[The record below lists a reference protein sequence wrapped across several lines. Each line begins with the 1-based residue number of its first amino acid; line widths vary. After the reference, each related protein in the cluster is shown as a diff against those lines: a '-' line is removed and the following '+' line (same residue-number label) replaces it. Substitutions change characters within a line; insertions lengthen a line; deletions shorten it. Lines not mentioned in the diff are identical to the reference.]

1 MNWTDVLRE
10 PSHGDHIVQTYQD
23 PAFLADAVA
32 EYLGT
37 GLRRGEAAIVI
48 ARPQHVAK
56 FREKLGTAGEGGQL
70 IVLDAEETLA
80 RFMADGMPQWNAF
93 REVIGGLI
101 AQVRLQYPAVRAY
114 GEIVDILWQEGKR
127 EAAIRLEEFWNELTR
142 LQTFS
147 LFCAYAMD
155 HLDPASYS
163 GLESVCRTHTHFL
176 PTRDHQQLNQA
187 VTDASTKVLDEPL
200 AKILLSLAASH
211 QTATKMPAGQATL
224 LWLSQNM
231 PRTADKVLREV
242 KEATRAS

>member
-1 MNWTDVLRE
+1 MNWSEVLRE

-23 PAFLADAVA
+23 PAFLAEAVA
-32 EYLGT
+32 EYLGS

-48 ARPQHVAK
+48 ARPHHVAK
-56 FREKLGTAGEGGQL
+56 FREKIGTAGERGQL

-93 REVIGGLI
+93 HEVIGGLI

-114 GEIVDILWQEGKR
+114 GEMVDILWQEGRR

-163 GLESVCRTHTHFL
+163 GLESVCRAHTHFL

-187 VTDASTKVLDEPL
+187 VSEASAKVLDEPL

-224 LWLSQNM
+224 LWLNQNM
-231 PRTADKVLREV
+231 PRTADKVLKEV
-242 KEATRAS
+242 KASTAAQ

>member
-48 ARPQHVAK
+48 ARPQHAAK
-56 FREKLGTAGEGGQL
+56 FREKMATPAQPGQL

-80 RFMADGMPQWNAF
+80 RFMADGMPQWSAF
-93 REVIGGLI
+93 HEVIGGLI

-114 GEIVDILWQEGKR
+114 GEMVDLLWQEGQR

-155 HLDPASYS
+155 HLDPGSYS
-163 GLESVCRTHTHFL
+163 GLESVCRTHTHFI
-176 PTRDHQQLNQA
+176 PARDHQLLTQA
-187 VTDASTKVLDEPL
+187 VSDASRKVLDEPL
-200 AKILLSLAASH
+200 ANILLSLAATH

-242 KEATRAS
+242 RASTAAK

>member
-1 MNWTDVLRE
+1 MNWSEVLRE
-10 PSHGDHIVQTYQD
+10 PSQGDHIVQTYQD

-48 ARPQHVAK
+48 ARPQHAAK
-56 FREKLGTAGEGGQL
+56 FREKLGTPGERGQL
-70 IVLDAEETLA
+70 IFLDAEETLA
-80 RFMADGMPQWNAF
+80 RFMADGMPQWHAF
-93 REVIGGLI
+93 HEVIGGLI

-114 GEIVDILWQEGKR
+114 GEMVDILWQEGRR

-163 GLESVCRTHTHFL
+163 GLESVCRTHTHFI
-176 PTRDHQQLNQA
+176 PARDHQQLNQA
-187 VTDASTKVLDEPL
+187 VSEASVKVLDEPL

-211 QTATKMPAGQATL
+211 QTATKMPPGQATL

-242 KEATRAS
+242 KASTAGQ

>member
-1 MNWTDVLRE
+1 MNWTEVLRE
-10 PSHGDHIVQTYQD
+10 PSQGDHIVQTYED

-48 ARPQHVAK
+48 ARPQHVAM
-56 FREKLGTAGEGGQL
+56 FRERIGTLREPGQL
-70 IVLDAEETLA
+70 IILDAEETLA
-80 RFMADGMPQWNAF
+80 RFMEGGMPQWNAF
-93 REVIGGLI
+93 REVVGGLI

-114 GEIVDILWQEGKR
+114 GEMVDILWQEGKR

-163 GLESVCRTHTHFL
+163 GLESVCRAHTHFL
-176 PTRDHQQLNQA
+176 PTGDHHALNRA
-187 VTDASTKVLDEPL
+187 VTEASAKVLDEPL

-242 KEATRAS
+242 KASTAAQ